1 MMMVYKIRVILDAKE
16 DIFRDLAIDKKA
28 TLEDLH
34 NTISQSFGF
43 AGNEMA
49 SFYTCDEEWNQ
60 DVEIAL
66 FDLSDMS
73 DAKLMSSTLVEEVM
87 DEAAPKLIY
96 VYDFFNM
103 WTFFVELADV
113 TEKASGQT
121 LPELLF
127 SFGEL
132 PENPPEKIFEA
143 KKENAMDYDEEGFD
157 DDFNDGY
164 SGGDEYDHLDFDE
177 NWN

>member
-1 MMMVYKIRVILDAKE
+1 MMVYKIRVILDAKE
-16 DIFRDLAIDKKA
+16 DIFRDLAIDKNA
-28 TLEDLH
+28 SLEDLH

-60 DVEIAL
+60 DLEIAL
-66 FDLSDMS
+66 FDLSDTS
-73 DAKLMSSTLVEEVM
+73 DTKLMATTTIEEVM
-87 DEAAPKLIY
+87 NEASPKLIY
-96 VYDFFNM
+96 VYDFFSM

-113 TEKASGQT
+113 TEKTSGQT

-143 KKENAMDYDEEGFD
+143 KKEDAMDYDEDEFD
-157 DDFNDGY
+157 NDFNDGY

>member
-1 MMMVYKIRVILDAKE
+1 MIYRLRIILDTKE
-16 DIFRDLAIDKKA
+16 DVIRDIEIKS
-28 TLEDLH
+28 TNTFEDLH
-34 NTISQSFGF
+34 FAIVNAFGF

-60 DVEIAL
+60 DLEIAL
-66 FDLSDMS
+66 FDLSDVS
-73 DAKLMSSTLVEEVM
+73 DAKLMSDTLVEEVM
-87 DEAAPKLIY
+87 DEASPKLIY

-113 TEKASGQT
+113 TEKESGQT

-143 KKENAMDYDEEGFD
+143 KKEDAMDYDEEGFD
-157 DDFNDGY
+157 DEFNDGY
-164 SGGDEYDHLDFDE
+164 NGGDNYDHLDFDE

>member
-1 MMMVYKIRVILDAKE
+1 MMVYKIRVILDAKE
-16 DIFRDLAIDKKA
+16 DIFRDLAIDKNA
-28 TLEDLH
+28 SLEDLH

-60 DVEIAL
+60 DLEIAL
-66 FDLSDMS
+66 FDLSDTS
-73 DAKLMSSTLVEEVM
+73 DTKLMATTTIEEVM
-87 DEAAPKLIY
+87 NEASPKLIY
-96 VYDFFNM
+96 VYDFFSM

-143 KKENAMDYDEEGFD
+143 KKEDAMDYDEDEFD
-157 DDFNDGY
+157 NDFNDGY

>member
-1 MMMVYKIRVILDAKE
+1 MVYKIRVILDAKE
-16 DIFRDLAIDKKA
+16 DIFRDLAIDKNA
-28 TLEDLH
+28 SLEDLH

-49 SFYTCDEEWNQ
+49 SFYTCDQEWNQ
-60 DVEIAL
+60 DLEIAL
-66 FDLSDMS
+66 FDLSDTS
-73 DAKLMSSTLVEEVM
+73 DTKLMASTTIEEVM
-87 DEAAPKLIY
+87 NEASPKLIY
-96 VYDFFNM
+96 VYDFFSM

-143 KKENAMDYDEEGFD
+143 KNEDAMDYDEEGFD